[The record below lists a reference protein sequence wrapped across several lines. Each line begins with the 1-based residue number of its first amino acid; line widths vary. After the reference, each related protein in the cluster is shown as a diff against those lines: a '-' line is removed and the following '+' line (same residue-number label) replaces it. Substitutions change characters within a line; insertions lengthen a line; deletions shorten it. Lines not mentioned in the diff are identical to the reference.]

1 MEIAPLIHSRTLH
14 CDFNPNFAVRA
25 DDVDVNWAM
34 KKILLATAD
43 VDILNGVRRL
53 VASNGKICIAGVA
66 CNLRFFAEKYLT
78 DSDAK
83 NYFHDERGREVKI
96 FLGYSFKGGNKN
108 EIPDVDY
115 STLWKM
121 FKENLAP
128 VWESP
133 TAETVNVNY
142 KTCATKNISSGIN
155 VQNIGGINFVESN
168 ENNDEKIFEICLG
181 SRKNLCTSADQMK
194 IINSGEFE
202 VISTTSSLI
211 NRFKS
216 ESEKKTSTVQSTH
229 KVQESTQKFKQ
240 KNAQPFPKS
249 NNQKK
254 SPTGL
259 IVGAVI
265 LIILAVVFLFMK

>member
-1 MEIAPLIHSRTLH
+1 M
-14 CDFNPNFAVRA
+14 
-25 DDVDVNWAM
+25 
-34 KKILLATAD
+34 
-43 VDILNGVRRL
+43 LN
-53 VASNGKICIAGVA
+53 
-66 CNLRFFAEKYLT
+66 
-78 DSDAK
+78 
-83 NYFHDERGREVKI
+83 
-96 FLGYSFKGGNKN
+96 
-108 EIPDVDY
+108 
-115 STLWKM
+115 
-121 FKENLAP
+121 
-128 VWESP
+128 
-133 TAETVNVNY
+133 
-142 KTCATKNISSGIN
+142 
-155 VQNIGGINFVESN
+155 
-168 ENNDEKIFEICLG
+168 
-181 SRKNLCTSADQMK
+181 QMK